1 MTLQAGVFTCKIAA
15 FVSQALRPQH
25 TTQKRIITFR
35 AEYEDIILFIISRD
49 PYIFFNATGEILF
62 NQPSKTL
69 DSQYFTCP
77 APFPQSESFAGHLWK
92 LHTYFRGVFFSF
104 SNRAFLT
111 PGLGD
116 YKIAQKWYNH
126 LVSWNQFSKLMSTL
140 SKAQISVCIACN
152 QQTFRGGKPKNS
164 YLHLIPHD

>member
-35 AEYEDIILFIISRD
+35 AEYEDIILFVISRD

-116 YKIAQKWYNH
+116 YKIAQKWYLTISSH
-126 LVSWNQFSKLMSTL
+126 EISFPSWWAHCQKLKYPFALLAT
-140 SKAQISVCIACN
+140 N
-152 QQTFRGGKPKNS
+152 KPFVGENLKTHI
-164 YLHLIPHD
+164 YI